1 MKTKLTIL
9 LLAFLLKA
17 HTSDAQIDS
26 VARKQQFERYH
37 ETPVW
42 MDMMNDPN
50 ANYNETCRA
59 FAIYW
64 LGREIPAESEG
75 EANELYAKSD
85 KKEKE
90 GKSERERERERE
102 REKKNGT
109 YKKEEHEEEEG
120 LHFKDPNSYAMVYA
134 YKRFINWKQT
144 MRDKVD
150 PETGK
155 FLSTEQQEAIWKNQT
170 QGIDTHIK

>member
-1 MKTKLTIL
+1 MKTKLVVL
-9 LLAFLLKA
+9 LFALLLKA
-17 HTSDAQIDS
+17 NPSDAQIDS
-26 VARKQQFERYH
+26 AARKQQFDMYH

-42 MDMMNDPN
+42 ITMMKDPN

-64 LGREIPAESEG
+64 LGKEIPAESEG
-75 EANELYAKSD
+75 EANELYVKNGKKGNEEKS
-85 KKEKE
+85 
-90 GKSERERERERE
+90 ERERE
-102 REKKNGT
+102 REKKNGS

-120 LHFKDPNSYAMVYA
+120 LHFKDPNSYTMIYE

-155 FLSTEQQEAIWKNQT
+155 ILSAEQQEAIWKNQT